1 MQLYTVHTAPIYIFI
16 QYIHTP
22 RSSGRSGQSKLQ
34 AMILFS
40 LRFNPASWNTSL
52 AGNALIFCL
61 SPLQLHQ
68 PSLKRT
74 QVFQCFVRLT
84 SHFRACRS
92 TYIQT
97 WKQQTAPAGARR

>member
-68 PSLKRT
+68 PS
-74 QVFQCFVRLT
+74 
-84 SHFRACRS
+84 
-92 TYIQT
+92 
-97 WKQQTAPAGARR
+97 